1 MVVLCIF
8 QSTHSRGVRLPYI
21 RCNLALIQ
29 YFNPRTHEE
38 CDRPPMLAFA
48 FVEELFKF
56 QYDSPSFEPL
66 FQLPPTCASTHFKTL
81 MIQAPKEAGEK
92 SPGPP

>member
-1 MVVLCIF
+1 
-8 QSTHSRGVRLPYI
+8 
-21 RCNLALIQ
+21 
-29 YFNPRTHEE
+29 
-38 CDRPPMLAFA
+38 MLAFA

-92 SPGPP
+92 SPVPP